1 MPIKVI
7 MTSRELDHHYKIPTK
22 SEVKRSAWN
31 RTVIAVKMK
40 LGTGIMLISYVLP
53 AKTYAIFG
61 SIRNDSQ

>member
-7 MTSRELDHHYKIPTK
+7 MTSRE
-22 SEVKRSAWN
+22 RSAWN